1 MEAAQPVRT
10 RRRGEDLLRAI
21 RAAVLGELA
30 EVGYGNL
37 TREGVASR
45 AGCGKAP
52 LYRRWKTKDDM
63 VLDAVRHGFPLRPSP
78 VYSGNLRDDLL
89 LVVRGMAAGLAGPYG
104 SILRA
109 VLGETHR
116 RPALMT
122 ALHESIFDPRAA
134 DMRALLSAAAA
145 AGEIRAEAV
154 DSPAATLGP
163 ELVMFRFLTE
173 GTPLPDTTLTEIVDD
188 IVLPLLS

>member
-1 MEAAQPVRT
+1 MDSAQPVRT

-21 RAAVLGELA
+21 HSAVLGELA
-30 EVGYGNL
+30 DVSYGNL
-37 TREGVASR
+37 TMESVAAR

-63 VLDAVRHGFPLRPSP
+63 VLDAVRHGFPLRAGPT
-78 VYSGNLRDDLL
+78 YTGNLRDDLL
-89 LVVRGMAAGLAGPYG
+89 ALLRGMAAGLAGPFG
-104 SILRA
+104 GILRA
-109 VLGETHR
+109 VLSETHR

-122 ALHESIFDPRAA
+122 ALHESIFDPRAV
-134 DMRALLSAAAA
+134 DMRALLRAAAA
-145 AGEIRAEAV
+145 AGEIRADAV
-154 DSPAATLGP
+154 HSPAATLGP

-173 GTPLPDTTLTEIVDD
+173 GTPLPDTTITEIVDD